1 MLELL
6 AQVDCGCKEVL
17 LVSLP
22 VVQLSRSNNSKR
34 SGAGV
39 ALLEAVIQ
47 VVRLSV
53 QQHAKV
59 VLTLVKRLM

>member
-1 MLELL
+1 MSLL
-6 AQVDCGCKEVL
+6 
-17 LVSLP
+17 

-39 ALLEAVIQ
+39 SILETVIQ

-53 QQHAKV
+53 QQHAKSEPCRF
-59 VLTLVKRLM
+59 LHSLNG